1 MQGTNGLSQQ
11 ERVDSGPKGGSMRKR
26 VSMIV
31 AGFALVLSA
40 CGSSSADTTPSP
52 QAPITIG
59 VSVSLSGDFSTD
71 GKALEQGYDLW
82 MQDVNKKGGLLGHQV
97 TMKYVDD
104 ASSQQQV
111 VTNYTSLITQDKVAL
126 VFGPSSSL
134 LTIPA
139 STVTDRFG
147 YAFPEPAGGGP
158 AVFTR
163 GLKSIFFVQPAAVE
177 DNLVSYTK
185 WLLGLPSGQRPKTAA
200 YATQDDPFT
209 QPQVDKAKG
218 LLEAGG
224 ITAASYKV
232 YPAEATSWD
241 SLALTVVNSKADVVI
256 LGTQEPDA
264 VAFIKVFQQ
273 QHYNPKS
280 LIETTGPDQGK
291 DFADKVGAATE
302 GVMVPAGW
310 TAAATAYGN
319 SQFVSEFI
327 AKYGG
332 KAGDISADAD
342 EAYSVGQVVERVATR
357 SNSIENS
364 KLITALHSG
373 TYQTIQGPMSF
384 DSTGKPQGGV
394 GVYIEQW
401 QSGQA
406 VFVYPPTVAGSN
418 KPEYPKP
425 NWP

>member
-1 MQGTNGLSQQ
+1 
-11 ERVDSGPKGGSMRKR
+11 MRKP
-26 VSMIV
+26 VSVIV
-31 AGFALVLSA
+31 AGLALLLSA
-40 CGSSSADTTPSP
+40 CGSSSANVTTSP

-59 VSVSLSGDFSTD
+59 VSVSLSGDFSAD

-104 ASSQQQV
+104 ASSQAQV
-111 VTNYTSLITQDKVAL
+111 VTNYTNLITQDKVAL
-126 VFGPSSSL
+126 VFGPFSSL

-139 STVTDRFG
+139 STVTDRYG

-158 AVFTR
+158 KVFDR
-163 GLKSIFFVQPAAVE
+163 GLRSIFFVQPAAVE

-209 QPQVDKAKG
+209 QPQVDKAKS

-224 ITAASYKV
+224 ITTPSGGYKV
-232 YPAEATSWD
+232 YPAETTD
-241 SLALTVVNSKADVVI
+241 FTPIALQMIHANADVVI

-280 LIETTGPDQGK
+280 LVETTGPDQGK

-310 TAAATAYGN
+310 TADATAYGN
-319 SQFVSEFI
+319 SQFVSEFL

-332 KAGDISADAD
+332 KAGDISADAA
-342 EAYSVGQVVERVATR
+342 EAYSVGQVVEQAARKA
-357 SNSIENS
+357 NSIENS

-406 VFVYPPTVAGSN
+406 VFVYPPTVAGTR

-425 NWP
+425 NWPS

>member
-1 MQGTNGLSQQ
+1 
-11 ERVDSGPKGGSMRKR
+11 MRKG
-26 VSMIV
+26 VSIIG

-40 CGSSSADTTPSP
+40 CGNSSAGTNASP

-59 VSVSLSGDFSTD
+59 VSVSLSGDFSGD
-71 GKALEQGYDLW
+71 GKALQQGYDLW

-111 VTNYTSLITQDKVAL
+111 VTNYTTLITQDKVAL
-126 VFGPSSSL
+126 VFGPFSSL

-139 STVTDRFG
+139 STVTDRYG

-158 AVFTR
+158 KVFDR
-163 GLKSIFFVQPAAVE
+163 GLHSIFFVQPAAVE

-209 QPQVDKAKG
+209 QPQVDKAKS

-224 ITAASYKV
+224 ITSASYQV

-241 SLALTVVNSKADVVI
+241 SLALKVVNSKADVVI

-291 DFADKVGAATE
+291 DFSDKVGAAATE

-310 TAAATAYGN
+310 TPDAKAYGN
-319 SQFVSEFI
+319 TQFVSEFI

-332 KAGDISADAD
+332 KAGDISADAA
-342 EAYSVGQVVERVATR
+342 EAYSVGQVVEQAAKKA
-357 SNSIENS
+357 NSIENK
-364 KLITALHSG
+364 KLIDALHSG

-406 VFVYPPTVAGSN
+406 VFAYPPTVAGN
-418 KPEYPKP
+418 AKPEYPKP

>member
-1 MQGTNGLSQQ
+1 
-11 ERVDSGPKGGSMRKR
+11 MRKR

-40 CGSSSADTTPSP
+40 CGSSSANTTASP

-111 VTNYTSLITQDKVAL
+111 VTNYTNLITQDKVAL
-126 VFGPSSSL
+126 VFGPFSSL

-139 STVTDRFG
+139 STVTDRYG

-158 AVFTR
+158 AVFNR

-185 WLLGLPSGQRPKTAA
+185 WLLALPTGQRPKTAA

-209 QPQVDKAKG
+209 QPQVDKAKA

-224 ITAASYKV
+224 ITTPSGGYKV

-241 SLALTVVNSKADVVI
+241 AIALQMIHANADVVI
-256 LGTQEPDA
+256 LGTQIADA

-273 QHYNPKS
+273 QHFNPKS

-291 DFADKVGAATE
+291 DFSDKVGSADE

-310 TAAATAYGN
+310 TSGATAYGN

-332 KAGDISADAD
+332 TAGGISADAA
-342 EAYSVGQVVERVATR
+342 EAYSVGQVVEQAAKKA
-357 SNSIENS
+357 NSIENS

-406 VFVYPPTVAGSN
+406 VFVYPPTVAGTN